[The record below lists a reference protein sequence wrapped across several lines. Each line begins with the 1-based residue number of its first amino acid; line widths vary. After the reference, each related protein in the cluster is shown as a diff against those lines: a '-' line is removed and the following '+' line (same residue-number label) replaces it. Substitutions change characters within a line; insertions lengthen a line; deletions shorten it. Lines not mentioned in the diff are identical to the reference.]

1 MLKSAAMK
9 NAGLFLLMALV
20 HPVNAADSA
29 NTSSSPAKTWQFT
42 VPADSTI
49 PDDPL
54 GASIRLG
61 RDIAAN
67 TQLYAKAYVG
77 NGLQCSSCHL
87 NGGTVAGAAPFVG
100 LWGVFPEYRTRSSS
114 VNSLQERI
122 NDCFKRSMNGKP
134 LPEDSPE
141 MMGMLSYIWWL
152 SQDVPTGTSVAGRG
166 FEEITASIKP
176 DINNG
181 KVVYAQK
188 CASCHGVNGEG
199 MNTADGGYM
208 FPALWGDKSFNIGA
222 GMARLSIAAAFVKH
236 KMPLGQGNTL
246 TDQEAVDVAA
256 YFTVQPRPDFAEK
269 SKDWAN
275 GGKPV
280 DARY

>member
-1 MLKSAAMK
+1 MLKSAVLKGAV
-9 NAGLFLLMALV
+9 AFLLVALV
-20 HPVNAADSA
+20 HPLNAADSA
-29 NTSSSPAKTWQFT
+29 DTSSSPAKTWPLK

-49 PDDPL
+49 PDGPL

-61 RDIAAN
+61 RDIVTN
-67 TQLYAKAYVG
+67 TQLHAKAYVG

-100 LWGVFPEYRTRSSS
+100 LWGVFPEYRTRSAS

-122 NDCFKRSMNGKP
+122 NDCFERSMNGQP
-134 LPEDSPE
+134 LPEDSAE
-141 MMGMLSYIWWL
+141 MMGLLSYIWWL

-166 FEEITASIKP
+166 FKEITAPAKP
-176 DINNG
+176 DIQNG

-199 MNTADGGYM
+199 MNTPDGGYV
-208 FPALWGDKSFNIGA
+208 FPALWGDKSFNNGA
-222 GMARLSIAAAFVKH
+222 GMARISVAAAFVKH

-246 TDQEAVDVAA
+246 TNQEAFDVAA
-256 YFTVQPRPDFAEK
+256 YFTAQPRPGFSEK
-269 SKDWAN
+269 PKDSAN
-275 GGKPV
+275 GG
-280 DARY
+280 